1 MYTLKTQYETYD
13 VRLKF
18 GRYHNRRTAI
28 EIIDLEDGCP
38 VMMATV
44 NLPDVSLS
52 ADEVI
57 IKNYSENEGVLEFLI
72 ENGIVSAPVRSVSSG
87 WVTCPVVKLLK
98 QD

>member
-1 MYTLKTQYETYD
+1 MYTLKTQYETYN
-13 VRLKF
+13 VSLKF
-18 GRYHNRRTAI
+18 GRYHNRRIAI
-28 EIIDLEDGCP
+28 EVIDLEDGCP

-98 QD
+98 HD